1 MTNKWQKYIAVG
13 VMALVVVLIA
23 VKLIYNYQT
32 KGIVW
37 KEGDAETMIVNCLD
51 DGGGMT
57 VLYPSERK
65 EFCSCTTEIILKEF
79 TKTEYLLINAGED
92 KEGAKRMTSMLADC
106 SNTYQEAMF
115 NASRLD

>member
-32 KGIVW
+32 KNIVW